1 MKIKVLT
8 LSLLLQLITLTVF
21 SQTAAGLKSLLNK
34 EAEFIFPQKPANISS
49 ILKTETVFYED
60 ANEEKYAKWLTP
72 SGLEL
77 FCSIGEDQVIKEMYF
92 DIPDDKF
99 LIIEGLPHNLTMNK
113 TTLQESIAKFNKYRL
128 KKEKLNDGAL
138 FSDGTK
144 LTFKKGKHYTT
155 LLFDNNNLLKFISLS
170 NELIDPAAN

>member
-99 LIIEGLPHNLTMNK
+99 LIIEGLPIT
-113 TTLQESIAKFNKYRL
+113 
-128 KKEKLNDGAL
+128 
-138 FSDGTK
+138 
-144 LTFKKGKHYTT
+144 
-155 LLFDNNNLLKFISLS
+155 SL
-170 NELIDPAAN
+170 